1 MVLQQTS
8 TFSEVNEMTT
18 NRRVCPNPKMY
29 LIFEI
34 LTHFPV
40 TSQVNELN
48 IIRQSLYELE
58 VQHSKIRGQYEDELS
73 RLRNEL
79 VAVRQSVP
87 SNAPQPPPLGPG
99 IGPLATSGPPV
110 APGLPPNTGSFNDPY
125 YTRDRE
131 RDRERERGE
140 PRDRDRERA
149 IDRER
154 EREMRD
160 RDRERDK
167 DRDRDRS
174 IDHRDA
180 KRLKMDSRDRERS
193 VLDRGG
199 GGERS
204 ERDSRDRDRDRLD
217 RDNRM
222 KVDRQGKYS
231 SYILTRSP
239 PPHHIGY
246 YHSFC
251 SASPYLL
258 LDHNSPSLGPG
269 TTKLPPPPV
278 IPSSSTPGPLGPGF
292 PPPPSANGP
301 YQPSNAL
308 PPVNDAASAGSLVPL
323 NGFPDDPE
331 TVPDHL
337 KKHGSDWFAL
347 WNPKAKRVLDV
358 SLVHTLTHE
367 RFAVPSIFLF
377 PLCYVSDCDRVLS
390 VVCCVRFSA
399 DGKYL
404 ATGCNRSAQIYD
416 TKTGAKTTY
425 VFASRRRP

>member
-1 MVLQQTS
+1 M
-8 TFSEVNEMTT
+8 
-18 NRRVCPNPKMY
+18 
-29 LIFEI
+29 
-34 LTHFPV
+34 
-40 TSQVNELN
+40 NELN

-79 VAVRQSVP
+79 LVVRQSVP
-87 SNAPQPPPLGPG
+87 SSAPQPPPLGPG
-99 IGPLATSGPPV
+99 GIGPPGTSSGPPV
-110 APGLPPNTGSFNDPY
+110 APGLPPSAGSFNDPY
-125 YTRDRE
+125 YGRDRE

-140 PRDRDRERA
+140 PRDNRDRERL

-180 KRLKMDSRDRERS
+180 KRLKMDNRDRERS
-193 VLDRGG
+193 ILERGG
-199 GGERS
+199 GGS
-204 ERDSRDRDRDRLD
+204 ERDNRDRGERDRLD
-217 RDNRM
+217 RDSRM
-222 KVDRQGKYS
+222 KVDRPGKHS
-231 SYILTRSP
+231 SYTLPRSP
-239 PPHHIGY
+239 PPHHHGY
-246 YHSFC
+246 HHS
-251 SASPYLL
+251 SSSRPPSPYLPP

-269 TTKLPPPPV
+269 ISTKLPPPV
-278 IPSSSTPGPLGPGF
+278 STSTPGPLGPGF
-292 PPPPSANGP
+292 PPAPSANGP
-301 YQPSNAL
+301 YQQQPSNAL
-308 PPVNDAASAGSLVPL
+308 PPVNDPGSAGTLVPL
-323 NGFPDDPE
+323 NGFPDDPD

-367 RFAVPSIFLF
+367 RFVSPSQHTLF
-377 PLCYVSDCDRVLS
+377 VYLFDCDHLLS

-416 TKTGAKTTY
+416 TKTGAITTY
-425 VFASRRRP
+425 VYTSQELYTRTNNRSSQHSNRQGSLEERGPLYSERML